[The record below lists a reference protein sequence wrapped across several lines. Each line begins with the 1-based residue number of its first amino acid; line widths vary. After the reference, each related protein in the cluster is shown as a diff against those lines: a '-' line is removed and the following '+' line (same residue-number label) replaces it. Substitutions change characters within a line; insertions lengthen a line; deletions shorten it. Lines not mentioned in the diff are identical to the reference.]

1 LWNVLTDLTHNKR
14 ETLLKP
20 IYKPNNFLTEC
31 AVIDASAVFLGLVVV
46 IDIEIEMEVEVI

>member
-46 IDIEIEMEVEVI
+46 VNIEIEMEVEVI

>member
-1 LWNVLTDLTHNKR
+1 M
-14 ETLLKP
+14 LKP
-20 IYKPNNFLTEC
+20 TYKPNTFLTEC